1 MSSVLTDCGN
11 VHVLASRRRNEEV
24 NTNTT
29 LYHLARELPESGM
42 LCLKELFLALDTMQI
57 ILISQEQSPRT

>member
-24 NTNTT
+24 NTHTT

-42 LCLKELFLALDTMQI
+42 LCLEELFLALDTMQI
-57 ILISQEQSPRT
+57 ILVSQEQSPRT